1 MNANVNSIVQHVIQI
16 NSGIMILV
24 NASAKSIV
32 SAKKDYSW
40 NRSTCIC
47 ENGKYLKSV
56 AHTLLIVCDE
66 MLYVMDIVSTNVLL
80 LYQQMS
86 RVLCQQIFT
95 KK

>member
-1 MNANVNSIVQHVIQI
+1 MNANANSIVQHVIQI
-16 NSGIMILV
+16 KNGIIILV
-24 NASAKSIV
+24 NASVKSIV

-40 NRSTCIC
+40 NPSTCIC
-47 ENGKYLKSV
+47 KNGKYLKSI

-66 MLYVMDIVSTNVLL
+66 ILYVKDIVSTNVLL

-86 RVLCQQIFT
+86 RVLCQQIIT